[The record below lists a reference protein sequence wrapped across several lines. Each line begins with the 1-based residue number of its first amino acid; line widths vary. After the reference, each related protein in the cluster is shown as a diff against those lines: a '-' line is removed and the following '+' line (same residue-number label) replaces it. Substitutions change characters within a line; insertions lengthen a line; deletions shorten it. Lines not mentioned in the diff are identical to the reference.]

1 MDIESSKMHSG
12 ADAAIGHAPFGCET
26 RKGNGPG
33 SEAGTQAPA
42 RTLSTKGVVIGLMLS
57 LFLAALDSTI
67 MSTAMP
73 LVAADLGGFEH
84 YHWPFTSYL
93 LSCTV
98 ATLLCGGLSSVLGH
112 RRLFVSGL
120 VLFCA
125 SSILCATST
134 SVELLAFWR
143 LFEGLGGGL
152 VEASVFIAAADLF
165 EPRERGRYMGI
176 ITSVYGIASVAGP
189 LLGGAIAQVSGW
201 QWVFLINV
209 PLGIAA
215 LVAVGRFLPV
225 HSAAGRVSLD
235 GRGALCATLAVV
247 PLVLAF
253 SLAGDVFAIP
263 SVPFVLL
270 VAMAVACAG
279 VLFVVERN
287 RRDAIVPV
295 GLFRKSVM
303 NAAFAFGF
311 STQFAL
317 LAAIVM
323 LPRFLQQALGVDALS
338 SGLVLTA
345 LVVALMVGSNLA
357 GMLFRRNGRMRL
369 PAMVSCGITVA
380 ASLALSQLEMFSS
393 MPYAVAV
400 GAILGFG
407 VGMGMP
413 LSNIAAQVS
422 ADPRDV
428 GKATSMVLFF
438 RGLGGTV
445 ATAVVG
451 AIAAASHSLGIVPSF
466 VTVAIVACAAALACT
481 VMPLHVE
488 RGGSRL
494 TKPSE

>member
-1 MDIESSKMHSG
+1 MDIESSKMGSG
-12 ADAAIGHAPFGCET
+12 ADGVIDHVPFGREMQG
-26 RKGNGPG
+26 RVEPG
-33 SEAGTQAPA
+33 GGVGTQTAS
-42 RTLSTKGVVIGLMLS
+42 RVVSTKGVVIGLMLS

-73 LVAADLGGFEH
+73 LISADLGGFEH

-98 ATLLCGGLSSVLGH
+98 ATLLCGGLSSVVGH

-120 VLFCA
+120 VLFCI
-125 SSILCATST
+125 SSILCATSG
-134 SVELLAFWR
+134 SVEMLALWR

-152 VEASVFIAAADLF
+152 VEACVFIAAADLF

-215 LVAVGRFLPV
+215 LAAVGRFLPA
-225 HSAAGRVSLD
+225 HPAADRVSLD
-235 GRGALCATLAVV
+235 GRGAFFAVLAVV

-263 SVPFVLL
+263 SAPFVLMIVL
-270 VAMAVACAG
+270 SVAFMG
-279 VLFVVERN
+279 VLCAVERG
-287 RRDAIVPV
+287 RSHAIVPI
-295 GLFRKSVM
+295 GLFRKPVM

-317 LAAIVM
+317 LAAIVT
-323 LPRFLQQALGVDALS
+323 LPRFLQQALGADALS
-338 SGLVLTA
+338 SGLALTA

-357 GMLFRRNGRMRL
+357 GMMFRRNGRMRL
-369 PAMVSCGITVA
+369 PAMVSCGITAA

-393 MPYAVAV
+393 MPYTVVV
-400 GAILGFG
+400 GAVLGLG

-451 AIAAASHSLGIVPSF
+451 AIGVASNSLGIVPSF
-466 VTVAIVACAAALACT
+466 ATVAVVSCAAAFICI
-481 VMPLHVE
+481 VMPLHIE
-488 RGGSRL
+488 RGNGRL
-494 TKPSE
+494 TKPIE